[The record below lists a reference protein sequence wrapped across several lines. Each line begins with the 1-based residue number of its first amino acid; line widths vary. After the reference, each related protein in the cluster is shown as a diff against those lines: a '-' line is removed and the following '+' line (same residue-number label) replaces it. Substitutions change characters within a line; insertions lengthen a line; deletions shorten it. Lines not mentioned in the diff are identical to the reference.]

1 MANHKGPDFTMNHSI
16 IGRALLLGAL
26 LLGGIAHAETED
38 IPLPGDVQNTPL
50 KSARKPAHHS
60 NSASTA
66 SSQGVR
72 KHASKPGRKHH
83 ASTRHGKHHGQK
95 ATIHKPGKQSPVA
108 ANKAAA
114 KKSIS
119 HKSSKNNKLK
129 KKAGKKHKK
138 LH

>member
-50 KSARKPAHHS
+50 KSAKKPAHHS
-60 NSASTA
+60 STTA
-66 SSQGVR
+66 SQGAR
-72 KHASKPGRKHH
+72 KHASKPGRQHH
-83 ASTRHGKHHGQK
+83 ASTRHGKHHGKK
-95 ATIHKPGKQSPVA
+95 AIARKPGKHSPA
-108 ANKAAA
+108 ASNKASA

>member
-50 KSARKPAHHS
+50 KSARKPAHHG
-60 NSASTA
+60 NSTSTTGN
-66 SSQGVR
+66 QGAR
-72 KHASKPGRKHH
+72 KHASKPGHKHH
-83 ASTRHGKHHGQK
+83 AAASHGKHHGKK
-95 ATIHKPGKQSPVA
+95 ASAHQAGKTPKAVAHK
-108 ANKAAA
+108 ANT
-114 KKSIS
+114 KKTIS

-129 KKAGKKHKK
+129 KKASKKHKK
-138 LH
+138 MY